1 MREGLEE
8 SRGSAP
14 DATTANNVFY
24 NQQLQRQRQNAWP
37 QLLEL
42 PGFERLRDFML
53 EAFVQYF
60 DALGSRVRPTM
71 KDVDWWF
78 SVHMDGEMAG
88 LPPPRHQHPT
98 PDTRGAR
105 LTRSRNRHATCTP
118 GGMIDHAVAAG

>member
-78 SVHMDGEMAG
+78 SVHIDGEMAG
-88 LPPPRHQHPT
+88 LSPRHQHPT

-105 LTRSRNRHATCTP
+105 LTRSKNRHATCTP